1 MNLLLWAF
9 FELRYLLGRTPWDT
23 GVSPPELLRFLDTHP
38 PGRAIDVGCGTGT
51 NCLTLARYGWQATGI
66 DFSWGALRN
75 ARQRARQEQLS
86 VGFRRG
92 DVGLL
97 GSLPG
102 PFDLALDIG
111 CYHAL
116 EPDRRQVYAQD
127 LTRLIRPGGAYLLYG
142 FLVSD
147 EPAARRGLSEAE
159 ISRRF
164 DPGFDVISL
173 AHGTDRRRPSAWFT
187 LRRRMG

>member
-9 FELRYLLGRTPWDT
+9 FELRYLLGRAPWDT
-23 GVSPPELLRFLDTHP
+23 GVSPPELMHFLDTHP

-51 NCLTLARYGWQATGI
+51 NGLTLARYGWQATGI
-66 DFSWGALRN
+66 DFSWGALRR
-75 ARQRARQEQLS
+75 ARQRARLEQLS
-86 VGFRRG
+86 VEFRRG

-116 EPDRRQVYAQD
+116 EPERRQVYAQD
-127 LTRLIRPGGAYLLYG
+127 LARLIRPGGAYLLYG
-142 FLVSD
+142 FLVPD

-164 DPGFDVISL
+164 DQSFDLISL
-173 AHGTDRRRPSAWFT
+173 ERGTDRRRPSAWFT
-187 LRRRMG
+187 LRRRTG